1 MTDLVDSA
9 KLVFPYGVMDGVAGE
24 FTDAYCS
31 VLEVPKEFM
40 FMSFL
45 SCLGSVL
52 ANKLT
57 IASEIKPQPRL
68 FVLLLG
74 QSADDRKSTAIE
86 KTAEFFRE
94 SLADA
99 DENLNICWG
108 VGSAEGLAKKIK
120 TNKRLLLCYDE
131 FKSFVQKA
139 RIQASV
145 LLPCVNTMFESNYYE
160 NQTKK
165 TEIMIEDGYLSLLA
179 ASTVQ
184 TYESVWHT
192 SFTDIGFN
200 NRLFIIPGS
209 GQRQHPI
216 PIKVSNAKKIRL
228 TDQLFKIIRFVEKNN
243 ELNVSDDA
251 YGHYKQW
258 YLSQEKSIHTRRL
271 DTYALRIM
279 MLLAVNEFRPEVD
292 IEIVNKVIELV
303 DWQLEVRKIYDPL
316 DADNTT
322 ARMELAIRRA
332 LERGPKKEYELKQ
345 STNANRTG
353 LWFYEMARNNLK
365 KNDEIML
372 DKRKKLWKLINK

>member
-1 MTDLVDSA
+1 MADIVDDA
-9 KLVFPYGVMDGVAGE
+9 KLTFPYGIIGGVAGE
-24 FTDAYCS
+24 FTDAFCE

-40 FMSFL
+40 LMSFL
-45 SCLGSVL
+45 TCLGSVL

-68 FVLLLG
+68 YVLLLG

-86 KTAEFFRE
+86 KTTEFFR
-94 SLADA
+94 DA
-99 DENLNICWG
+99 LSDVDSKLNICWG
-108 VGSAEGLAKKIK
+108 TGSAEGLAKKIK
-120 TNKRLLLCYDE
+120 ANRRLLLCYDE
-131 FKSFVQKA
+131 FKSFVSKA

-165 TEIMIEDGYLSLLA
+165 TEILIDDGYLSLLA

-184 TYESVWHT
+184 TYERVWHT

-209 GQRQHPI
+209 GQRQYPI
-216 PIKVSNAKKIRL
+216 PIKVSPAKKTHL
-228 TDQLFKIIRFVEKNN
+228 TNQLFKIIEFAGLNN
-243 ELNVSDDA
+243 ELNVTGKA
-251 YGHYKQW
+251 YSHYKQW
-258 YLSQEKSIHTRRL
+258 YLNQEKSIHTRRL

-279 MLLAVNEFRPEVD
+279 MLMAINEFRPNVD

-322 ARMELAIRRA
+322 ARMELAIRRS
-332 LERGPKKEYELKQ
+332 LERSDKKEYELKQ

-353 LWFYEMARNNLK
+353 LWFYEMARNNLE
-365 KNDEIML
+365 KNDEIKF
-372 DKRKKLWKLINK
+372 DKKKNKWKMIRE